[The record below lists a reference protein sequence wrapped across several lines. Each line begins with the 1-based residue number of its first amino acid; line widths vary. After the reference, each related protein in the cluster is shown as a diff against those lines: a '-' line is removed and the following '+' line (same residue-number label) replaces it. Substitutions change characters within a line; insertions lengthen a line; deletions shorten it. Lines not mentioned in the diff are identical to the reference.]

1 MTDNQTGPRLAGRK
15 DSKADRYR
23 VCESGPQP
31 CKVLG
36 GSTLGVWAQL
46 TEDGGHSGADWA
58 LGSAQEVLAVHMW
71 VSLHEQE

>member
-1 MTDNQTGPRLAGRK
+1 MREWTTALQGAR
-15 DSKADRYR
+15 
-23 VCESGPQP
+23 
-31 CKVLG
+31 